1 MSADSMPAS
10 SAPIARVST
19 PAGITEA
26 PRIVGQSQAIRD
38 LLAELQRLAYV
49 DARVLIT
56 GESGVGKELVA
67 SYIHAC
73 SPRASRPFVPLNC
86 AGVPETLLESELF
99 GHVKGSFTGAY
110 RDKPG
115 KFELA
120 HTGTL
125 FLDEVGEMSLR
136 MQGLLLRVLETGE
149 LQKVGTHRPS
159 ARVNCRVISAT
170 NRNLPEMIERGLLR
184 EDLYYRLNVIHVHV
198 PPLRDRAEDVPLL
211 IDALLARMS
220 STSSTPPLRFAP
232 EVIEA
237 LRAYDWPGNVR
248 QLENVVQRLV
258 VNRHGDAISLGDL
271 PTELRRHAPPMP
283 REVHHERR
291 RAVAE
296 EMHQRIRLGA
306 SFWEA
311 VWRPYM
317 YHDITRA
324 DVRELV
330 RRGLVESRGNY
341 RVLTRLFNIEPS
353 DYKRLM
359 SFLRKHQCLL
369 PYRDFR

>member
-1 MSADSMPAS
+1 MTMS
-10 SAPIARVST
+10 ST
-19 PAGITEA
+19 PSSHFTMTAEIAAEPTIIGE
-26 PRIVGQSQAIRD
+26 GDAIRE
-38 LLAELQRLAYV
+38 LLAELRRLAHV

-73 SPRASRPFVPLNC
+73 SPRASRPFVALNC
-86 AGVPETLLESELF
+86 AGLPETLLESELF

-110 RDKPG
+110 RDKSG

-149 LQKVGTHRPS
+149 LQKVGADRCC

-170 NRNLPEMIERGLLR
+170 NRNLPEMIQRGLLR
-184 EDLYYRLNVIHVHV
+184 EDLFYRLNVIHVHV
-198 PPLRDRAEDVPLL
+198 PPLRERKEDIPLL
-211 IDALLARMS
+211 ADAFLARM
-220 STSSTPPLRFAP
+220 TCPGTALRFLP
-232 EVIEA
+232 EVYQA
-237 LRAYDWPGNVR
+237 LQAYNWPGNVR
-248 QLENVVQRLV
+248 QLENIVQRLV
-258 VNRHGDAISLGDL
+258 VNSRGDGITLADL
-271 PTELRRHAPPMP
+271 PIELRRQVPLVI
-283 REVHHERR
+283 REVRHERR
-291 RAVAE
+291 RAVADE
-296 EMHQRIRLGA
+296 IHQKIRLGA
-306 SFWEA
+306 SFWDA
-311 VWRPYM
+311 VWQPYM

-341 RVLTRLFNIEPS
+341 RVLTRLFNVAAS

-369 PYRDFR
+369 PYRDYR